1 MTTVEDPSVALA
13 PSGLRRV
20 LAALCLT
27 EITSWGIL
35 YYAFPVLSVSISR
48 DTGWSITVIVAA
60 FSVSQ
65 LIAAAVGIPVGRVL
79 DRHGPRWVMTT
90 GSVLAVPAV
99 VAIATAPT
107 IPVFFAGWVLAGV
120 AMGAVLYP
128 PAFAALTRWY
138 GDGHVKALMI
148 LTLAAGLAS
157 TVFAPISAVLDD
169 RFDWCTTYL
178 VLALIL
184 AAVTI
189 PGHIWG
195 LRGPWPEPVRL
206 AGAHPGDFRNAV
218 RSPAFLALAIA
229 LAAGAFAASA
239 GVFNL
244 VLLLIERGFSPGLAA
259 LTLGLGGAGQVV
271 GRLFYLPFAARTTV
285 RMRTVSVIAVAG
297 LSTAG
302 LGLTGVATVLIG
314 LAIGAGLV
322 RGIFTLIQ
330 ATAITDRWGREH
342 YGRLSGIMSAP
353 IVIAMALGPWA
364 GSVLSMWSGSYAHA
378 YLILG
383 AVAVVAAAIGAASIP
398 AAVSPE

>member
-65 LIAAAVGIPVGRVL
+65 LIAAAVGIPVGRVI

-157 TVFAPISAVLDD
+157 TIFAPISAVLDD
-169 RFDWCTTYL
+169 RFDWSTTYL

-302 LGLTGVATVLIG
+302 LGLTGVAIVLIG

-383 AVAVVAAAIGAASIP
+383 AVAVVAAVIGAASIP
-398 AAVSPE
+398 AAVSQK

>member
-157 TVFAPISAVLDD
+157 TIFAPISAVLDD
-169 RFDWCTTYL
+169 RFDWRTTYL

-398 AAVSPE
+398 AAVSQE

>member
-169 RFDWCTTYL
+169 RFDWRTTYL